1 MRAGA
6 GVARLDPAT
15 DATFPDA
22 KAEDLPAAVL
32 YQRLAP
38 PRGLPRSDWQKP
50 DRRRLAPRRSAKNT
64 AGRFVAHAG

>member
-6 GVARLDPAT
+6 GAARLDPAI
-15 DATFPDA
+15 DATLPDA

-38 PRGLPRSDWQKP
+38 RGLPESDWQKP
-50 DRRRLAPRRSAKNT
+50 DQRRLAPRKERQEH
-64 AGRFVAHAG
+64 RRPLVAHAG